1 MVGVCLWRRRR
12 RGRSTSWRGWSSTAW
27 RGRRTTS
34 WRGRR
39 STSWRRSGW
48 RDSENL
54 EKFGEQGEDVRP
66 LSPLIIISK
75 LKYFRVGCADIKKI
89 MEFIQKSADLQ

>member
-12 RGRSTSWRGWSSTAW
+12 GRCTTWRGWSSTAW
-27 RGRRTTS
+27 RGWRSAS
-34 WRGRR
+34 WR
-39 STSWRRSGW
+39 WRRSGW
-48 RDSENL
+48 RESENL

-75 LKYFRVGCADIKKI
+75 LKYFKVGCGNINNR
-89 MEFIQKSADLQ
+89 MEFIQ